1 MGNKAIVLFGG
12 SGDLTYRKLMPALY
26 NLESL
31 NKLEDC
37 FYIISIG
44 RRDYTTER
52 YLGIVREWIENY
64 ARTNFDIRIFDRFKS
79 RLSYFKM
86 DIGNETD
93 YIRLK
98 EFMDMMDIKHHY
110 YYYAVAPSFFSVITD
125 SLKKHCD
132 YKESSV
138 VVEKPFGEDL
148 EDASR
153 LNSDLETYFGR
164 ENVYHID
171 HYLGKEM
178 IQNILSIRF
187 ENAIFKGIW
196 NKDFID
202 NIQITAHE
210 KVDVGT
216 RAGYYD
222 KSGAL
227 KDMVQNHLLQ
237 VLSIVAM
244 EEPKN
249 DMGEKQLELL
259 KAMKPVSDIHS
270 DLVMAQYDGYLDEE
284 NINSESETETYVA
297 LKVEIDNDRWRGVPF
312 YIRTGKA
319 LQDQETKVV
328 VSFKAIDDQPANML
342 IIRIQP
348 DEGVYLQFNIK
359 KPGSEHDIE
368 TVTMDFCQSCVLENR
383 LNTPEAYERLLEAAF
398 KRDQSLF
405 SKWDQIV
412 VSWNYVNDILKKYQS
427 RNGVLYIYEKG
438 SLGPGMAN
446 SLVNWVN

>member
-1 MGNKAIVLFGG
+1 
-12 SGDLTYRKLMPALY
+12 MPALY

-31 NKLEDC
+31 NKLSENV
-37 FYIISIG
+37 YIISIG
-44 RRDYTTER
+44 RREYTTER
-52 YLGIVREWIENY
+52 YLGIVQSWIENY
-64 ARTNFDIRIFDRFKS
+64 ARTNFDIRIFERFKK
-79 RLSYFKM
+79 RVSYFRM
-86 DIGNETD
+86 DFEKESD
-93 YIRLK
+93 FVRLK
-98 EFMDMMDIKHHY
+98 EFNDMMNITDHY
-110 YYYAVAPSFFSVITD
+110 YYYAVSPSFFSVITN
-125 SLKKHCD
+125 SLKTCCA
-132 YKESSV
+132 YKGGSV

-148 EDASR
+148 ADASL
-153 LNSDLETYFGR
+153 LNLDLEKQFGK

-237 VLSIVAM
+237 VLSIVGM
-244 EEPKN
+244 EEPTN
-249 DMGEKQLELL
+249 DIGKKQLDLL
-259 KAMKPVSDIHS
+259 KSIKPVSDIDS
-270 DLVMAQYDGYLDEE
+270 QLIMAQYDGYRKEE
-284 NINSESETETYVA
+284 NIDPHSETETYVA
-297 LKVEIDNDRWRGVPF
+297 LKLEVDNDRWRGVPF

-319 LQDQETKVV
+319 LKNQETKVV
-328 VSFKAIDDQPANML
+328 VTFKSENDGIPNML
-342 IIRIQP
+342 VIRIQP
-348 DEGVYLQFNIK
+348 DEGVYLRFNIK
-359 KPGSEHDIE
+359 KPGSENELE

-383 LNTPEAYERLLEAAF
+383 INTPEAYERLLEAVF
-398 KRDQSLF
+398 KKDQSLF

-412 VSWNYVNDILKKYQS
+412 VSWNFINDLIEKYQKG
-427 RNGVLYIYEKG
+427 RRMLYTYEKG
-438 SLGPGMAN
+438 SLGPGIAN
-446 SLVNWVN
+446 SLVEWVNENEDDGYFKNNS